1 MEYRINT
8 IDNKSFVVV
17 SDKSTQSLT
26 EDMFC
31 NDILIFDL
39 CVFKN
44 DNTNGFNT
52 NTIII
57 PSKNISSIEYYKKN
71 SNKEILY
78 ED

>member
-17 SDKSTQSLT
+17 SDKSTQSLI

-44 DNTNGFNT
+44 DNAKGFNT

-71 SNKEILY
+71 RNKEI
-78 ED
+78 